1 MVIGDAIFF
10 GAMVRRSVVLHSS
23 NFIRTT
29 EFEYIITWGGGGENF
44 RMVGL
49 GIKLPQ
55 KKRYQLYFR
64 SISILGSTSIT
75 WVLASRY
82 SQAKIEVGTK
92 RMKIITKCRREE
104 RTNFLGNSLLMLHL
118 RAIMYI
124 LSKYTY
130 TLDCLLI
137 HKHYLACS

>member
-23 NFIRTT
+23 NFIRTK

-64 SISILGSTSIT
+64 SISILGSNSIS

-92 RMKIITKCRREE
+92 RMKIITKMQERRE
-104 RTNFLGNSLLMLHL
+104 NKILGKFIINATFKSNNVYPFK
-118 RAIMYI
+118 IYI
-124 LSKYTY
+124 YIGLFIDT
-130 TLDCLLI
+130 
-137 HKHYLACS
+137 